1 MLKTIPELIK
11 EINGQ
16 PFAKKLAE
24 IYSADDAGVKAQ
36 QERYLKA
43 VDRFCEIF
51 DARDQM
57 AIFSAPG
64 RTEIGG
70 NHTDHQHGRVLA
82 AGVNLDVIAITTKR
96 ADGQI
101 TVQSEGFDP
110 DHVDT
115 ADLTVH
121 AEESGRSQALIRGVC
136 AGFVQRGYKI
146 GGFDAYT
153 ISSVLKGSGLSS
165 SAAFEV
171 LIGTVLNALYND
183 GTIDAVTIA
192 QIAQYAEREFF
203 GKPCGLMDQTASA
216 VGSFVAIDFADPSK
230 PVVEQVPFRF
240 ADCAH
245 NLVIVDTK
253 GNHADLT
260 GDYAAIGEEMRSVA
274 HAFGKEVLRE
284 VNPDDFYAKLGEL
297 KGQLSDRALL
307 RAIHFFGD
315 NDRAL
320 REAELLRAGDFAAFK
335 QEILAS
341 GRSSFMYL
349 QNAYSIQAPDQQGI
363 PLALAL
369 TERMLAGK
377 GAWRVHGGGFA
388 GTIQVFVPT
397 ELTNEYRTMMEAVM
411 GQGTCHV
418 LSIRPVGA
426 VQML

>member
-1 MLKTIPELIK
+1 MKTILELMK
-11 EINGQ
+11 DVKSK
-16 PFAKKLAE
+16 PFAQRLAE
-24 IYSADDAGVKAQ
+24 IYGVDEAGVREQ

-43 VDRFCEIF
+43 IDRFCGIF
-51 DARDQM
+51 DARDEA

-64 RTEIGG
+64 RTEVGG

-82 AGVNLDVIAITTKR
+82 AGVNLDVIAITAKR
-96 ADGQI
+96 TDSRI
-101 TVQSEGFDP
+101 TVKSEGFDP
-110 DHVDT
+110 DYVDS

-121 AEESGRSQALIRGVC
+121 ADEVGHSASLIRGVC
-136 AGFVQRGYKI
+136 DGFVKRGYRI

-171 LIGTVLNALYND
+171 LIGTILNHLYND
-183 GTIDAVTIA
+183 GKIDAVTIA

-216 VGSFVAIDFADPSK
+216 VGGFVAIDFADPTK

-240 ADCAH
+240 ADCGH

-260 GDYAAIGEEMRSVA
+260 DDYASIGEEMRQVA
-274 HAFGKEVLRE
+274 RCFDKEVLRE
-284 VNPDDFYAKLGEL
+284 VDPADFYAKLGEL
-297 KGQLSDRALL
+297 KGRLSDRALL
-307 RAIHFFGD
+307 RTIHFFGD

-320 REAELLRAGDFAAFK
+320 READLLRAGNFEAFK

-349 QNAYSIQAPDQQGI
+349 QNAYSIKAPDQQGI

-369 TERMLAGK
+369 TEQMLTGK

-388 GTIQVFVPT
+388 GTIQVFVPC
-397 ELTNEYRTMMEAVM
+397 ELTEAYRKMIENVL
-411 GQGTCHV
+411 GKGTCHV